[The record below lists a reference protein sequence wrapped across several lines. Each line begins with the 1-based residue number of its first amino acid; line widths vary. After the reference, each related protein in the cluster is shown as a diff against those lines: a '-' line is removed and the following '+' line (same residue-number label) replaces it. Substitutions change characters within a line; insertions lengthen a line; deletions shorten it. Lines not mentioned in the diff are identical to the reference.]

1 MSILSTSLSRI
12 KESPTIAI
20 TQKARLLKESG
31 KEVIALASGEPDFDT
46 PDNIKAAAIKAIKE
60 GQTKYT
66 AVDGTPE
73 LKKAI
78 VNKFKRENNLIFD
91 VDNITV
97 GTGGKQVI
105 YNCIL
110 ATINPGD
117 EVIIPAPYWVS
128 YPDIV
133 LLAGGTPKFVEC
145 DEQSDFKIS
154 AEQLEKLI
162 TNKTKW
168 FILNSPANP
177 TGMCYSRSELTELVK
192 VLKKHKH
199 VNILTDDIY
208 EHIIYHDV
216 KSANDPKFVNI
227 LEIDNSLKDRTIV
240 INGVSKAYAMTGWR
254 IGYAAGSKELIKAMQ
269 KIQSQSTT
277 NPSSISQAAAI
288 KAIKEGQTKYTAVDG
303 TPELKK
309 AIVNKFKREN
319 NLSFDV
325 ENITVGT
332 GGKQVIYNCILATIN
347 PGDEVIIPAPYWVS
361 YPDIVLLAGGTPKFV
376 ECDEQSDFK
385 ISAEQLEKLITN
397 KTKWFILNSPAN
409 PTGMCYS
416 RSELTEL
423 VKVLKKHKHVN
434 ILTDDIYEHIIYQ
447 DVKSANDPKFVNI
460 LEIDNALKDRTIVI
474 NGVSKAYA
482 MTGWRI
488 GYAAGPKELIKGI
501 QKIQS
506 QSTTNPSS
514 ISQAAAVEALN
525 GDQSFINTRAL
536 EFKKR
541 RDFVVH
547 ALNNINGLTCVNP
560 QGAFY
565 VFPNCKKTMNKKT
578 SSGKIIKNDTD
589 FATYLLEETGVAIVQ
604 GSAFGLEGYFRISYA
619 TSMQIL
625 EKAVIKIKSFCESL
639 K

>member
-1 MSILSTSLSRI
+1 MKLAERVSRVTPSITL
-12 KESPTIAI
+12 AI
-20 TQKARLLKESG
+20 TAKAKAMKDKGIDVCSFS
-31 KEVIALASGEPDFDT
+31 AGEPDFDT

-78 VNKFKRENNLIFD
+78 VNKFKKENNLSFD

-128 YPDIV
+128 YPDMV
-133 LLAGGTPKFVEC
+133 LLAGGNPKFVEC

-154 AEQLEKLI
+154 ADQLDKNI
-162 TNKTKW
+162 TTKTKW
-168 FILNSPANP
+168 FILNSPGNP
-177 TGMCYSRSELTELVK
+177 TGMCYSRL
-192 VLKKHKH
+192 
-199 VNILTDDIY
+199 
-208 EHIIYHDV
+208 
-216 KSANDPKFVNI
+216 
-227 LEIDNSLKDRTIV
+227 
-240 INGVSKAYAMTGWR
+240 
-254 IGYAAGSKELIKAMQ
+254 
-269 KIQSQSTT
+269 
-277 NPSSISQAAAI
+277 
-288 KAIKEGQTKYTAVDG
+288 
-303 TPELKK
+303 
-309 AIVNKFKREN
+309 
-319 NLSFDV
+319 
-325 ENITVGT
+325 
-332 GGKQVIYNCILATIN
+332 
-347 PGDEVIIPAPYWVS
+347 
-361 YPDIVLLAGGTPKFV
+361 
-376 ECDEQSDFK
+376 
-385 ISAEQLEKLITN
+385 
-397 KTKWFILNSPAN
+397 
-409 PTGMCYS
+409 
-416 RSELTEL
+416 ELTEL

-447 DVKSANDPKFVNI
+447 DKGANDSKFVNI
-460 LEIDNALKDRTIVI
+460 LEIDNSLSDRTLVV

-488 GYAAGPKELIKGI
+488 GYAAGPKTLIKAI

-525 GDQSFINTRAL
+525 GDQSFINPRAI

-541 RDFVVH
+541 RDFVVG
-547 ALNNINGLTCVNP
+547 ALNNTKGLTCVNP

-565 VFPNCKKTMNKKT
+565 VFPNCKKLMNKKT

-625 EKAVIKIKSFCESL
+625 EKAVAKIKSFCESL